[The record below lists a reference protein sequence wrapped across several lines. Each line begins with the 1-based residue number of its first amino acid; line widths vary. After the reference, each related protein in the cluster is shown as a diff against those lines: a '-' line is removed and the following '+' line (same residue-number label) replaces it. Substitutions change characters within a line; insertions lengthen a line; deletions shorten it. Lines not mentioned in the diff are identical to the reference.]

1 MQFLKKIFQP
11 LYVIWALFTFFV
23 LMIAVVLVVLLLIP
37 FGKTKG
43 GNLIYQTCTLW
54 GICWHF
60 LIGIRYQEIYETPH
74 NRTDQFIFVA
84 NHSSYMDAP
93 CVARCMRQPV
103 RVLGKYEMVR
113 YPLFGII
120 YRAIVVVVDRS
131 SPEKRAQSLRALTA
145 ALHKDMSIFIF
156 PEGTFN
162 MDDTQPLKN
171 FYDGAFRL
179 AIETQTPVKP
189 IIFPDSKARMHW
201 SSLFS
206 LNPGKLTAVF
216 LPPIPVDEYT
226 HEDQLPALKKLIY
239 DTMDGALRRYNRYPP
254 LSKN

>member
-1 MQFLKKIFQP
+1 MQLLYRALKL
-11 LYVIWALFTFFV
+11 LYVIWALTTFFV
-23 LMIAVVLVVLLLIP
+23 LMMVVVLVVLLLLP

-43 GNLIYQTCTLW
+43 GNLIYKACTVW

-60 LIGIRYQEIYETPH
+60 LIGIRYKEIYETPH
-74 NRTDQFIFVA
+74 NRKEQFIFVA
-84 NHSSYMDAP
+84 NHTSYMDAP
-93 CVARCMRQPV
+93 CVARSMRQPV
-103 RVLGKYEMVR
+103 RALGKYEMVH

-145 ALHKDMSIFIF
+145 ALHKDLSIFIF

-162 MDDTQPLKN
+162 MDDSKPLKS

-179 AIETQTPVKP
+179 AIETQTPIKP
-189 IIFPDSKARMHW
+189 VIFPDSKDRMHW
-201 SSLFS
+201 SSVFA

-216 LPPIPVDEYT
+216 LAPIAVDDFL
-226 HEDQLPALKKLIY
+226 HEDQIPVLKQLVY
-239 DTMDGALRRYNRYPP
+239 DTMDQALRRYNNYVV
-254 LSKN
+254 